1 MHRDESHKYHIQQQ
15 KNATRAF
22 TLSIILNLAY
32 VFIEFGFGFYTNSLA
47 LMSDAGHNLTDVASL
62 ALGLFA
68 IKLSHIKP
76 TKTYTYGYSK
86 ASILISLINAV
97 ILLITVGVI
106 GYEAIDRFKTPHELN
121 GFVISF
127 VAGIGIVINT
137 LSALLFMKNKEYDLN
152 NKGAFLHLAVDALV
166 SLSVVVSGIIIHYTH
181 WYIIDSIISIIVMIV
196 IIVSTWRILAQ
207 SLKLTLDAVPE
218 NVDVKSMINA
228 VEKQDGIVNFHHI
241 HVWPLSTTKNA
252 LTGHL
257 VLAPNITIEQAEK
270 IKLQTKVLLEHY
282 NIHHATL
289 ETEFLPLIKT

>member
-1 MHRDESHKYHIQQQ
+1 MHRDESHKYHIQQ

-22 TLSIILNLAY
+22 ILSIILNLAY

-47 LMSDAGHNLTDVASL
+47 LISDAGHNLTDVASL

-97 ILLITVGVI
+97 TLLITVGVI
-106 GYEAIDRFKTPHELN
+106 GYEAVDRFFNPHELD

-127 VAGIGIVINT
+127 VASIGIVINT
-137 LSALLFMKNKEYDLN
+137 LSALLFMKNKEHDIN

-181 WYIIDSIISIIVMIV
+181 WYIIDSIISIVVMLV
-196 IIVSTWRILAQ
+196 IIVSTWKILAQ

-228 VEKQDGIVNFHHI
+228 VEKQEGIVNFHHI

-257 VLAPNITIEQAEK
+257 VLAPNITIDQAEK
-270 IKLQTKVLLEHY
+270 IKLETKVLLEHF

-289 ETEFLPLIKT
+289 ETEFLPPIKT